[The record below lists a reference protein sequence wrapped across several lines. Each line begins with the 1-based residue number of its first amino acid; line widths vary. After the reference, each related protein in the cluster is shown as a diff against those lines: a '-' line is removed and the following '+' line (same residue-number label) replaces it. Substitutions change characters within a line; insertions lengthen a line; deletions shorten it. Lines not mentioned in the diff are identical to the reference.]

1 MSQTSKRKK
10 WAAAEKLRIV
20 LAGMQPNVEVL
31 ELCRREGINPTQYY
45 GWKKQLLASATR
57 VFDGAADGKRTAAE
71 EKKEAELRRM
81 KDVVAEITAE
91 NLELKKGL
99 SG

>member
-1 MSQTSKRKK
+1 MSRKKRKS
-10 WAAAEKLRIV
+10 WPSEEKLRIV
-20 LAGMQPNVEVL
+20 LAGIEGGIEVS

-45 GWKKQLLASATR
+45 GWKKQLLISASKVFASNGEKPNAKERRLEKDLTR
-57 VFDGAADGKRTAAE
+57 A
-71 EKKEAELRRM
+71 
-81 KDVVAEITAE
+81 KDVIAEITAE